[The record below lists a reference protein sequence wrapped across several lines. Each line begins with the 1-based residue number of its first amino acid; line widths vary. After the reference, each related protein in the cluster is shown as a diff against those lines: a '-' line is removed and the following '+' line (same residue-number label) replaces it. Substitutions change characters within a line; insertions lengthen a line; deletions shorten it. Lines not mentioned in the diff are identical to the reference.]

1 MDASLK
7 PRARGS
13 FRRRPILEK
22 TGCFGKNCFPLRVLE
37 SARTGKS
44 VRLTSEPRSSASGFD
59 GEVRQLAATGSA
71 FVGLPGFGSA
81 FERLT
86 SIEALTAAWN
96 RVRAEDLLDQQLRRQ
111 AKEIAA
117 DLKVFLERLSADLR
131 TGLYKPGPLYPLKCE
146 RRGLL
151 REGFGTGAARTHAS
165 GAGAASSTHG
175 PISLA
180 SSRLAPA
187 SDTLA
192 FAPSNTSAFAP
203 NQQASASSRSDS
215 PSRRPAS
222 APILWVPALR
232 DKIVERAVA
241 AAVAPAAEALQSSS
255 SFGAR
260 SGLGIDAV
268 IGRLTRLR
276 AEGCA
281 NVLLAEIDGLESD
294 VDLDDSLEILHRGL
308 VCERTLDLFCLLGL
322 PRFEGIRPG
331 AEERLRG
338 VLEGSSLCPLVE
350 NLAFTDIDDAM
361 CDAGFSYLRYGSTIA
376 LCAPQRS
383 ELLEGLD
390 LFTELV
396 RSRGLR
402 INEDATVMTSFDEG
416 FCHLGVDYSQNRPL
430 EPSTGADAPVHV
442 VYVGRDGSRVHVA
455 KGRLVVDA
463 PDGLPQMSI
472 PQRMVS
478 RIVLTGNVGL
488 SAGARSWAL
497 YNDIDVLCLSRRGTY
512 LGQLAG
518 PRSTVN
524 AQRLLKQAEFA
535 ADEEAR
541 LPLARNIVR
550 AKLRNQLHVLHRL
563 GRRERERNTG
573 DGMEVCANVGD
584 GMGVC
589 ANAGDDGKTDPIF
602 GGDISVGAADGVN
615 RPVSAG
621 WSENAGWQG
630 GVVGLE
636 AACRDIR
643 YIMADLPDAASI
655 DEVMGMEGAASN
667 VYFACVAGLLPPEV
681 SFPCRSR
688 RPPKDMANAAL
699 SYAYSLLLG
708 ECTAALFAAGL
719 EPSLG
724 VLHAST
730 DKRPSL
736 SLDLMEEFR
745 PLLVDRMVFGLLRSR
760 RLRPEHGGPSDD
772 GEGVWLTKDGKKAVV
787 DGYEATL
794 QRSVKGA
801 LPGFAGPWRRHIH
814 HSAQLLGRAI
824 LEPGYEWVGVSWR

>member
-1 MDASLK
+1 MLLCVNGAETHTRLIKGQKAMDASLQL
-7 PRARGS
+7 PVRGS
-13 FRRRPILEK
+13 FRRRPILARSE
-22 TGCFGKNCFPLRVLE
+22 GFGKDCYPLRILE
-37 SARTGKS
+37 SARTAERAEKAP
-44 VRLTSEPRSSASGFD
+44 EPRLSVSGPD
-59 GEVRQLAATGSA
+59 GEGSPPTPTGSA
-71 FVGLPGFGSA
+71 FQGAPAPGPGDV

-86 SIEALTAAWN
+86 SLEELASAWN
-96 RVRAEDLLDQQLRRQ
+96 AVLAEDLLDQQLRRQ
-111 AKEIAA
+111 ARETAA
-117 DLKVFLERLSADLR
+117 GLDAFLGKISADLR
-131 TGLYKPGPLYPLKCE
+131 TGLYKPGPLYPLKRE
-146 RRGLL
+146 RLGPLHRGL
-151 REGFGTGAARTHAS
+151 GAA
-165 GAGAASSTHG
+165 
-175 PISLA
+175 
-180 SSRLAPA
+180 
-187 SDTLA
+187 
-192 FAPSNTSAFAP
+192 APS
-203 NQQASASSRSDS
+203 R
-215 PSRRPAS
+215 S
-222 APILWVPALR
+222 APSSVLWVPALR
-232 DKIVERAVA
+232 DRTVERAVA
-241 AAVAPAAEALQSSS
+241 AAVGPAAEALQSSS

-260 SGLGIDAV
+260 TGLGIDAV
-268 IGRLTRLR
+268 VSRLIRLR
-276 AEGCA
+276 SEGRA
-281 NVLLAEIDGLESD
+281 NVLLLEIEGCEFG
-294 VDLDDSLEILHRGL
+294 VDLDDALETLRRGMP
-308 VCERTLDLFCLLGL
+308 CERTLDLLCLLGL
-322 PRFEGIRPG
+322 PRFEGVRPG
-331 AEERLRG
+331 AEDRLRG
-338 VLEGSSLCPLVE
+338 VLEGSSLRPLLE
-350 NLAFTDIDDAM
+350 NLALTDVDDAM
-361 CDAGFSYLRYGSTIA
+361 CDAGFAYLRHGSKIA
-376 LCAPQRS
+376 MCAPGRS
-383 ELLEGLD
+383 ELVDGLA
-390 LFTELV
+390 LITELV
-396 RSRGLR
+396 RSRGLT

-416 FCHLGVDYSQNRPL
+416 FCHLGIDYSQDRPL
-430 EPSTGADAPVHV
+430 EPSAEADAPVHV

-455 KGRLVVDA
+455 KERLIVDA

-472 PQRMVS
+472 PRRMVS

-518 PRSTVN
+518 PRSTAN
-524 AQRLLKQAEFA
+524 AQRLLRQAEFA

-563 GRRERERNTG
+563 ARREREGSADGSAGATMG
-573 DGMEVCANVGD
+573 GGMEVCG
-584 GMGVC
+584 
-589 ANAGDDGKTDPIF
+589 NAG
-602 GGDISVGAADGVN
+602 AALAD
-615 RPVSAG
+615 RRI
-621 WSENAGWQG
+621 

-643 YIMADLPDAASI
+643 YIMADLPDAASVEEI
-655 DEVMGMEGAASN
+655 MGMEGAASN

-760 RLRPEHGGPSDD
+760 RLRPEHAGPSDD
-772 GEGVWLTKDGKKAVV
+772 GAGVWLNKDGKKTVV

-824 LEPGYEWVGVSWR
+824 LEPGYDWVGVSWR

>member
-1 MDASLK
+1 MRLCVNGAETHTRLIKGQKAMDASLQL
-7 PRARGS
+7 PVRGS
-13 FRRRPILEK
+13 FRRRPILARSE
-22 TGCFGKNCFPLRVLE
+22 GFGKDCYPLRILE
-37 SARTGKS
+37 SARTAERAEKAPEP
-44 VRLTSEPRSSASGFD
+44 RLTVSGPD
-59 GEVRQLAATGSA
+59 GEGGPPTPTGSA
-71 FVGLPGFGSA
+71 FQGAPAPGPGDV

-86 SIEALTAAWN
+86 SLEELASAWN
-96 RVRAEDLLDQQLRRQ
+96 AVLAEDLLDQQLRRQ
-111 AKEIAA
+111 ARETAA
-117 DLKVFLERLSADLR
+117 GLDAFLGKISADLR
-131 TGLYKPGPLYPLKCE
+131 TGLYKPGPLYPLKRE
-146 RRGLL
+146 RLGPLRRGL
-151 REGFGTGAARTHAS
+151 GAA
-165 GAGAASSTHG
+165 
-175 PISLA
+175 
-180 SSRLAPA
+180 
-187 SDTLA
+187 
-192 FAPSNTSAFAP
+192 APS
-203 NQQASASSRSDS
+203 R
-215 PSRRPAS
+215 S
-222 APILWVPALR
+222 APSSVLWVPALR
-232 DKIVERAVA
+232 DRTVERAVA
-241 AAVAPAAEALQSSS
+241 AAVGPAAEALQSSS

-260 SGLGIDAV
+260 TGLGIDAV
-268 IGRLTRLR
+268 VSRLIRLR
-276 AEGCA
+276 SEGRA
-281 NVLLAEIDGLESD
+281 NVLLLEIEGCEFG
-294 VDLDDSLEILHRGL
+294 VDLDDALETLRRGMP
-308 VCERTLDLFCLLGL
+308 CERTLDLLCLLGL
-322 PRFEGIRPG
+322 PRFEGVRPG
-331 AEERLRG
+331 AEDRLRG
-338 VLEGSSLCPLVE
+338 VLEGSSLRPLLE
-350 NLAFTDIDDAM
+350 NLALTDVDDAM
-361 CDAGFSYLRYGSTIA
+361 CDAGFAYLRHGSKIA
-376 LCAPQRS
+376 MCAPGRS
-383 ELLEGLD
+383 ELVDGLA
-390 LFTELV
+390 LITELV
-396 RSRGLR
+396 RSRGLT
-402 INEDATVMTSFDEG
+402 INEDATAMTSFDEG
-416 FCHLGVDYSQNRPL
+416 FCHLGIDYSQDRPL
-430 EPSTGADAPVHV
+430 EPSAEADAPVHV

-455 KGRLVVDA
+455 KERLIVDA

-472 PQRMVS
+472 PRRMVS

-518 PRSTVN
+518 PRSTAN
-524 AQRLLKQAEFA
+524 AQRLLRQAEFA

-563 GRRERERNTG
+563 ARREREGSADGSAGATMG
-573 DGMEVCANVGD
+573 GGMEVCG
-584 GMGVC
+584 
-589 ANAGDDGKTDPIF
+589 NAGATL
-602 GGDISVGAADGVN
+602 AD
-615 RPVSAG
+615 RRI
-621 WSENAGWQG
+621 

-643 YIMADLPDAASI
+643 YIMADLPDAASVEEI
-655 DEVMGMEGAASN
+655 MGMEGAASN

-736 SLDLMEEFR
+736 SLALMEEFR

-760 RLRPEHGGPSDD
+760 RLRPEHAGPSDD
-772 GEGVWLTKDGKKAVV
+772 GAGVWLNKDGKKTVV

-824 LEPGYEWVGVSWR
+824 LEPGYDWVGVSWR

>member
-1 MDASLK
+1 MDASLHSQ
-7 PRARGS
+7 ARGS
-13 FRRRPILEK
+13 FRRRPILAGS
-22 TGCFGKNCFPLRVLE
+22 GCSGKDRYPLRILE
-37 SARTGKS
+37 IARTAE
-44 VRLTSEPRSSASGFD
+44 RAEEPPELCLSAPGLD
-59 GEVRQLAATGSA
+59 GGARPPAPAGSA
-71 FVGLPGFGSA
+71 FRGAAGFGSV

-86 SIEALTAAWN
+86 SFEELAAAWN
-96 RVRAEDLLDQQLRRQ
+96 AVLAEDILDQQLRRQ
-111 AKEIAA
+111 AKEIGA
-117 DLKVFLERLSADLR
+117 DLAVFLGRLSAELR
-131 TGLYKPGPLYPLKCE
+131 TGLYKPGPLYPLKRE
-146 RRGLL
+146 RLGPLRGGL
-151 REGFGTGAARTHAS
+151 GA
-165 GAGAASSTHG
+165 
-175 PISLA
+175 PV
-180 SSRLAPA
+180 
-187 SDTLA
+187 
-192 FAPSNTSAFAP
+192 
-203 NQQASASSRSDS
+203 
-215 PSRRPAS
+215 
-222 APILWVPALR
+222 LWVPSLR
-232 DKIVERAVA
+232 DGIVERAVA
-241 AAVAPAAEALQSSS
+241 AAVGPAAEALQSSS

-260 SGLGIDAV
+260 TGLGIDAV
-268 IGRLTRLR
+268 VGRLTRLR
-276 AEGCA
+276 GEGCA
-281 NVLLAEIDGLESD
+281 NVLLLEIEGCASG
-294 VDLDDSLEILHRGL
+294 VDLDDALETLRRG
-308 VCERTLDLFCLLGL
+308 VPCERTLDLLCLLGL
-322 PRFEGIRPG
+322 PRFEGVRPG
-331 AEERLRG
+331 AEDRLRG
-338 VLEGSSLCPLVE
+338 VLEGSSLRPLLE
-350 NLAFTDIDDAM
+350 NLALTDVDDAM
-361 CDAGFSYLRYGSTIA
+361 CDAGFAYLRHGSKIA
-376 LCAPQRS
+376 MCAPGRS
-383 ELLEGLD
+383 ELVDGLA
-390 LFTELV
+390 LISELV
-396 RSRGLR
+396 RSRGLK
-402 INEDATVMTSFDEG
+402 INEDATAMTSFDEG
-416 FCHLGVDYSQNRPL
+416 FCHLGIDYSQDRPL
-430 EPSTGADAPVHV
+430 EPSAEAAAPVHV

-455 KGRLVVDA
+455 KERLIVDA

-472 PQRMVS
+472 PRRMVS

-518 PRSTVN
+518 PRSTAN
-524 AQRLLKQAEFA
+524 AQRLLRQAEFA

-541 LPLARNIVR
+541 LPLARSIVR

-563 GRRERERNTG
+563 ARREREGSAGDVESAGAAMG
-573 DGMEVCANVGD
+573 DGMEVCG
-584 GMGVC
+584 
-589 ANAGDDGKTDPIF
+589 NAGVAS
-602 GGDISVGAADGVN
+602 GGGASAAAAAGVVGVASAAAA
-615 RPVSAG
+615 S
-621 WSENAGWQG
+621 

-643 YIMADLPDAASI
+643 CIMADLPDAASI
-655 DEVMGMEGAASN
+655 EEIMGMEGAASN

-760 RLRPEHGGPSDD
+760 RLRPEHAGPSDD
-772 GEGVWLTKDGKKAVV
+772 GAGVWLTKDGKKAVV

-824 LEPGYEWVGVSWR
+824 LEPGYDWVGVSWR

>member
-1 MDASLK
+1 MRLCVNGAETHTRLIKGQKAMDASLQL
-7 PRARGS
+7 PVRGS
-13 FRRRPILEK
+13 FRRRPILARSE
-22 TGCFGKNCFPLRVLE
+22 GFGKDCYPLRILE
-37 SARTGKS
+37 SARTAERAEKAPEP
-44 VRLTSEPRSSASGFD
+44 RLTVPGPD
-59 GEVRQLAATGSA
+59 GEGGPPTPTGSA
-71 FVGLPGFGSA
+71 FQGAPAPAPGPGDV

-86 SIEALTAAWN
+86 SLEELASAWN
-96 RVRAEDLLDQQLRRQ
+96 AVLAEDLLDQQLRRQ
-111 AKEIAA
+111 ARETAA
-117 DLKVFLERLSADLR
+117 GLDAFLGKISADLR
-131 TGLYKPGPLYPLKCE
+131 TGLYKPGPLYPLKRE
-146 RRGLL
+146 RLGPLRRGL
-151 REGFGTGAARTHAS
+151 GAA
-165 GAGAASSTHG
+165 
-175 PISLA
+175 
-180 SSRLAPA
+180 
-187 SDTLA
+187 
-192 FAPSNTSAFAP
+192 APS
-203 NQQASASSRSDS
+203 R
-215 PSRRPAS
+215 S
-222 APILWVPALR
+222 APSSVLWVPALR
-232 DKIVERAVA
+232 DRTVERAVA
-241 AAVAPAAEALQSSS
+241 AAVGPAAEALQSSS

-260 SGLGIDAV
+260 TGLGIDAV
-268 IGRLTRLR
+268 VSRLIRLR
-276 AEGCA
+276 SEGRA
-281 NVLLAEIDGLESD
+281 NVLLLEIEGCEFG
-294 VDLDDSLEILHRGL
+294 VDLDDALETLRRGMP
-308 VCERTLDLFCLLGL
+308 CERTLDLLCLLGL
-322 PRFEGIRPG
+322 PRFEGVRPG
-331 AEERLRG
+331 AEDRLRG
-338 VLEGSSLCPLVE
+338 VLEGSSLRPLLE
-350 NLAFTDIDDAM
+350 NLALTDVDDAM
-361 CDAGFSYLRYGSTIA
+361 CDAGFAYLRHGSKIA
-376 LCAPQRS
+376 MCAPGRS
-383 ELLEGLD
+383 ELVDGLA
-390 LFTELV
+390 LITELV
-396 RSRGLR
+396 RSRGLT
-402 INEDATVMTSFDEG
+402 INEDATAMTSFDEG
-416 FCHLGVDYSQNRPL
+416 FCHLGIDYSQDRPL
-430 EPSTGADAPVHV
+430 EPSAEAAAPVHV

-455 KGRLVVDA
+455 KERLIVDA

-472 PQRMVS
+472 PRRMVS

-518 PRSTVN
+518 PRSTAN
-524 AQRLLKQAEFA
+524 AQRLLRQAEFA

-563 GRRERERNTG
+563 ARREREG
-573 DGMEVCANVGD
+573 SADGS
-584 GMGVC
+584 
-589 ANAGDDGKTDPIF
+589 AGDD
-602 GGDISVGAADGVN
+602 VE
-615 RPVSAG
+615 SAG
-621 WSENAGWQG
+621 AVLADRRI

-643 YIMADLPDAASI
+643 YIMADLPDAASVEEI
-655 DEVMGMEGAASN
+655 MGMEGAASN

-760 RLRPEHGGPSDD
+760 RLRPEHAGPSDD
-772 GEGVWLTKDGKKAVV
+772 GAGVWLTKDGKKAVV

-824 LEPGYEWVGVSWR
+824 LEPGYDWVGVSWR